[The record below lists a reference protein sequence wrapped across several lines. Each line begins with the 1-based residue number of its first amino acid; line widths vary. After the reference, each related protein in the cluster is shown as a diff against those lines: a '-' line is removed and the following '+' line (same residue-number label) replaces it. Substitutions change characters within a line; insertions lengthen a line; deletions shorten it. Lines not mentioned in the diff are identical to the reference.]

1 MTSSCSDCTIGVV
14 VFGVFSLLIALLCMF
29 IGAREYEKTL
39 TYKST
44 ICRVNSITMVK
55 RTFSTKNG
63 PMTSEYA
70 KYNVS
75 YIIPIN
81 LYTTMSTTFEE
92 GNGLSK
98 HPIHSSDACYYDT
111 TNPYKVQWGK
121 PSPQQPLTVGI
132 SFALLGIS
140 TIITTATD
148 YTSRYYLISHVH
160 NWLISHPT
168 LKTIP

>member
-1 MTSSCSDCTIGVV
+1 MTSSCSDCTIGLV
-14 VFGVFSLLIALLCMF
+14 VFGLISLLFALAF
-29 IGAREYEKTL
+29 ISIGALEYEKTL

-44 ICRVNSITMVK
+44 ICWVNSITMVK

-92 GNGLSK
+92 SNGLSK
-98 HPIHSSDACYYDT
+98 HPIHSSDTCYYDT
-111 TNPYKVQWGK
+111 TNPYKVQWK
-121 PSPQQPLTVGI
+121 KRSPQQLLTVGI
-132 SFALLGIS
+132 FFALLGIS
-140 TIITTATD
+140 MLTVAC
-148 YTSRYYLISHVH
+148 YYV
-160 NWLISHPT
+160 
-168 LKTIP
+168 LKI

>member
-14 VFGVFSLLIALLCMF
+14 VFGVVSLLIALLCIF
-29 IGAREYEKTL
+29 IGALEYEKTL

-44 ICRVNSITMVK
+44 ICWVNSITMVRK
-55 RTFSTKNG
+55 TFRVRNSGTRTSV
-63 PMTSEYA
+63 YA
-70 KYNVS
+70 KYDVS
-75 YIIPIN
+75 YKIPTN

-140 TIITTATD
+140 VLTMTC
-148 YTSRYYLISHVH
+148 YF
-160 NWLISHPT
+160 N
-168 LKTIP
+168 LKT